1 MPPTPAT
8 TSPATTTQAMTIQAM
23 TFSECLRA
31 LGSKSVGRIALT
43 HRALPVVFPVNYLLD
58 GHSVLLRTAP
68 GTALAAAREEVV
80 VAFEVDDIDEGSR
93 SGWSVLLTGFMRE
106 LRNVDEL
113 VRAEQLNLVSW
124 TGDERSH
131 FVRITPAQIT
141 GRLIPPAPAKAVPAA
156 TAVPVGA
163 ASIPDAGAGAA

>member
-1 MPPTPAT
+1 MTAI
-8 TSPATTTQAMTIQAM
+8 QAMTIQAM
-23 TFSECLRA
+23 TIQAMSFSECLRA

-58 GHSVLLRTAP
+58 GHCVLLRTAP

-80 VAFEVDDIDEGSR
+80 VAFEVDEIDEATR

-106 LRNVDEL
+106 LRGVDEL
-113 VRAEQLNLVSW
+113 ARAEQLNLVSW

-141 GRLIPPAPAKAVPAA
+141 GRLVPPAPVVPAA
-156 TAVPVGA
+156 AAPVPDAATGA
-163 ASIPDAGAGAA
+163 A